1 MKIQRFR
8 TDNDSVFTSHAGQ
21 QYFRTLGIQHET
33 TVPYTPSQ
41 NGVSERSIR
50 TAVEHGL
57 AMLETAKALMVFNK
71 VDESLWGEAVRTAI
85 YIANRSPHRAVDGN
99 IPFTKFFGSK
109 PDLSHLRTF
118 GCAAYVHIPKERRSG
133 KFGPHRQLVTF
144 VGYPESQK
152 AWKFFDTSTGK
163 HIIGREATF
172 LELNRFETITM
183 DLGTVNSSHRSET
196 IEDEPPPSRPVKINP
211 MSRLHLQWEQ
221 IKQTTVYHLRMVQV
235 LLPKKNKTIPSKTR
249 HPPVKHSLEAINVV
263 RNRPGSS
270 RLVHLDLE

>member
-1 MKIQRFR
+1 
-8 TDNDSVFTSHAGQ
+8 
-21 QYFRTLGIQHET
+21 
-33 TVPYTPSQ
+33 
-41 NGVSERSIR
+41 
-50 TAVEHGL
+50 
-57 AMLETAKALMVFNK
+57 MLETAKALMVFNK

-85 YIANRSPHRAVDGN
+85 YIANRAPHRAVDGD

-163 HIIGREATF
+163 YIIGREATF

-183 DLGTVNSSHRSET
+183 TSIHPINSKLSKMK
-196 IEDEPPPSRPVKINP
+196 PPPSRPVKINP
-211 MSRLHLQWEQ
+211 MLDGFKARLDWLTRPPE
-221 IKQTTVYHLRMVQV
+221 IAKRMITSTESSVMTYACV
-235 LLPKKNKTIPSKTR
+235 LLEGDEALPF
-249 HPPVKHSLEAINVV
+249 LENGPI
-263 RNRPGSS
+263 RRS
-270 RLVHLDLE
+270 RRTAGPL